1 MPLAVSNISLE
12 PMTQSSKQSTSTYAH
27 LAESDS
33 GLVQGFSASRLARI
47 ADVMQEQVDAD
58 QFPGAVTMVAR
69 HGEVVHYASHG
80 FQDAAKSKRMSKD
93 SIFRLASMTKP
104 LVTAAAMI
112 LVERGRMNMFDP
124 IVKWLPELKDLKV
137 ETPQGDV
144 PLERPIWVQDLM
156 RHTAGFVYGGRAAS
170 PRIAKLYTD
179 LNIESREHDIT
190 TEDMLRNLGKIPLA
204 HQPGSYWE
212 YSISIDVLGLLLERL
227 ENKSL
232 DLIVKELLTDPL
244 EMPDTTWWVAPDE
257 FGRVAEALDSDPLKA
272 EMLKGYRQT
281 QNPVGR
287 TYLRGGGG
295 MLGTAQDYMRF
306 LQMMLNGGL
315 FEGRRYLSRK
325 TVEYMLS
332 NHSAGMGGTTIANT
346 GPGYGFGLGFA
357 VRLEQGMGWV
367 PGSVGDAMWAGI
379 WGTSFWLDPRENLA
393 ALIMT
398 QGPTSKTHSRML
410 YKSLVYGALMK

>member
-1 MPLAVSNISLE
+1 MRGFAVRLCRKSAPCEYGLTPLAVFNIPLE

-58 QFPGAVTMVAR
+58 HFPGAVTMVAR
-69 HGEVVHYASHG
+69 HSEIVHYASHG

-244 EMPDTTWWVAPDE
+244 
-257 FGRVAEALDSDPLKA
+257 
-272 EMLKGYRQT
+272 
-281 QNPVGR
+281 
-287 TYLRGGGG
+287 
-295 MLGTAQDYMRF
+295 
-306 LQMMLNGGL
+306 
-315 FEGRRYLSRK
+315 
-325 TVEYMLS
+325 
-332 NHSAGMGGTTIANT
+332 
-346 GPGYGFGLGFA
+346 
-357 VRLEQGMGWV
+357 
-367 PGSVGDAMWAGI
+367 
-379 WGTSFWLDPRENLA
+379 
-393 ALIMT
+393 
-398 QGPTSKTHSRML
+398 
-410 YKSLVYGALMK
+410 